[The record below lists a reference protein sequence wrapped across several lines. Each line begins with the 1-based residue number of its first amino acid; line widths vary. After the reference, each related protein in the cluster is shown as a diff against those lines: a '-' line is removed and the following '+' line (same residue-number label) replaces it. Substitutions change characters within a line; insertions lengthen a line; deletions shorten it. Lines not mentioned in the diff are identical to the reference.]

1 MGHDTKNYPKP
12 SHDEINDMMKA
23 KGRGHP
29 ITSKNDVT
37 TTVGEQMYMASD
49 GSGKLVNGEESRPNL
64 NVDWMKKVS
73 MTGSEEDKPEA

>member
-1 MGHDTKNYPKP
+1 MVHNTKSYPKP
-12 SHDEINDMMKA
+12 TYDEINDMVKA
-23 KGRGHP
+23 KGVGYP

-37 TTVGEQMYMASD
+37 ATVGEQMYMASD
-49 GSGKLVNGEESRPNL
+49 GSGKLVKGEESHSNL